1 MLLFSSFL
9 EWKEIQPCQKF
20 SDSLEIL
27 SHFKARGSLH
37 TAQVIISHSFEFAIL
52 KEQFVKKKKKDYLV
66 ILYHYLLMES
76 RMKFRSP
83 QTFLDVLPNS
93 RGSRRLVLKHH
104 KQPKEKTHTAHL
116 EYFKSVE
123 ALRLNL

>member
-27 SHFKARGSLH
+27 SHFKAQGSLH

-52 KEQFVKKKKKDYLV
+52 KEQFVKKKKKRLFSHSVSLLV
-66 ILYHYLLMES
+66 
-76 RMKFRSP
+76 
-83 QTFLDVLPNS
+83 D
-93 RGSRRLVLKHH
+93 G
-104 KQPKEKTHTAHL
+104 
-116 EYFKSVE
+116 KSDEVS
-123 ALRLNL
+123 